1 MRNVEGALR
10 DDLSAVLRWSAALG
24 LHEGVCNHY
33 SAVIDAP
40 DGGPP
45 DRFLLN
51 PRWRH
56 WAEVMPPDLVACP
69 LGAPDDA
76 APDTAVPEGV
86 EDTAFHIHRAVHRLV
101 PRAAVVLHTHMP
113 YATALCLRR
122 DGALRMVSQNAA
134 RFHGRIAWRRDY
146 GGVALAAD
154 EGRAIAE
161 AVGDADIVF
170 LANHGVIVV
179 GRSVA
184 EAFDDLYYLER
195 AAEAQILA
203 ETGGHALAELDE
215 AVLDRTAAEI
225 ASTQPAAAEAH
236 LAAVKRRLT

>member
-1 MRNVEGALR
+1 MRNVEAAIR

-33 SAVIDAP
+33 SALIDTP
-40 DGGPP
+40 DGSPAES
-45 DRFLLN
+45 FLIN
-51 PRWRH
+51 PCRQH
-56 WAEVMPPDLVACP
+56 WSEVMAGDLVSCP
-69 LGAPDDA
+69 IHATDDTVPD
-76 APDTAVPEGV
+76 GV
-86 EDTAFHIHRAVHRLV
+86 EETAYFIHREVHRLV

-122 DGALRMVSQNAA
+122 DGELKMASQNAA

-161 AVGDADIVF
+161 AVGDADILF

-179 GRSVA
+179 GRTVA
-184 EAFDDLYYLER
+184 EAFEDLYYLER

-203 ETGGHALAELDE
+203 ETGGHELAELDA
-215 AVLDRTAAEI
+215 AVLASTVAEI
-225 ASTQPAAAEAH
+225 ASTQPAAANAH
-236 LAAVKRRLT
+236 LAAIKRRLAAL

>member
-1 MRNVEGALR
+1 MRNSEAVVR

-33 SAVIDAP
+33 SALVPAA
-40 DGGPP
+40 DGGAAETFLINP
-45 DRFLLN
+45 DR
-51 PRWRH
+51 RH
-56 WAEVMPPDLVACP
+56 WAEVMPGDLVACP
-69 LGAPDDA
+69 VESDADA
-76 APDTAVPEGV
+76 APVGV
-86 EDTAFHIHRAVHRLV
+86 EATAYFIHREVHRWV
-101 PRAAVVLHTHMP
+101 PRAAAVLHTHMP

-122 DGALRMVSQNAA
+122 HGELKMASQNAA

-154 EGRAIAE
+154 EGRAIAD
-161 AVGDADIVF
+161 AVGEADVVF

-184 EAFDDLYYLER
+184 EAFDDLYYVER

-203 ETGGHALAELDE
+203 ETGGHDLADLAEE
-215 AVLDRTAAEI
+215 VLRSTAAEI
-225 ASTQPAAAEAH
+225 ASTQPEAANAH
-236 LAAVKRRLT
+236 LAAIKRRLTAA